1 MKIILKTIVLSLLLS
16 GNAYA
21 NENIEDMIEN
31 CADNR
36 FINKTRINEF
46 TPMLYLLKPK
56 FKELEKEMNSLKE
69 KKNAANDKFKKEAT
83 DGKNSK
89 EFKLYVEQFTLSNKD
104 FTKRLEEVENQMM
117 SFIRSQASNFIKSEE
132 FELRSKVKSID
143 GYLEYYTY
151 CEKKSQG
158 TPISFKLRWGN

>member
-21 NENIEDMIEN
+21 NENMEDMIEN

-36 FINKTRINEF
+36 FINITRVNEF

-69 KKNAANDKFKKEAT
+69 KKNANNGQFKKEVIE
-83 DGKNSK
+83 GKGS
-89 EFKLYVEQFTLSNKD
+89 EDLKLNIEQFTLSNKD
-104 FTKRLEEVENQMM
+104 FTKRLEEVENQMT

-143 GYLEYYTY
+143 GYLEFYRY

-158 TPISFKLRWGN
+158 TPISFKFRWGN